1 MSSSPILKLSAATRD
16 ADADADAGNRPSVV
30 RAVGLSKSLGLRP
43 VLTDVCLDVAAG
55 DCVALTGANGTG
67 KTTLLRCLAGE
78 TRPTSGSIEWFGQ
91 STGAVAVPKQ
101 RIGVVAHD
109 TRLYPDLSARE
120 NLLFAARMCRVPD
133 AGQRVDECLQRT
145 GLIRQAHRSP
155 AQFSRGMQQRLA
167 LARALIHDPDLI
179 LLDEPFTGL
188 DQAGTEWLCDLLRA
202 QRDRGRA
209 LVLATH
215 DRLVITALAARVA
228 LLSGCRLTEDSLPVA
243 A

>member
-1 MSSSPILKLSAATRD
+1 MSSSPFLKLPATD
-16 ADADADAGNRPSVV
+16 GGTKAENRLPVV

-67 KTTLLRCLAGE
+67 KTTLLRCLAGA
-78 TRPTSGSIEWFGQ
+78 TRPTSGRVEWFGQ
-91 STGAVAVPKQ
+91 STGSPPVPKQ

-109 TRLYPDLSARE
+109 TRLYPELSARE
-120 NLLFAARMCRVPD
+120 NLLFAARMCGVSD
-133 AGQRVDECLQRT
+133 AGQRVGDWLQRS
-145 GLIRQAHRSP
+145 GLTRQAHRSP

-167 LARALIHDPDLI
+167 LARALIHDPELI
-179 LLDEPFTGL
+179 ILDEPFTGL
-188 DQAGTEWLCDLLRA
+188 DQAGSEWLCDLLRA
-202 QRDRGRA
+202 QRDRGRGV
-209 LVLATH
+209 VLATH

-228 LLSGCRLTEDSLPVA
+228 LLSGCRLSESSLPVA